1 MFYIVCNHF
10 KLFLLQVNSWETSP
24 LLLLKHTFVSQQSN
38 SSRDMKKKK
47 RSSNSYLYAFLRLQL
62 EMDIRVIGFNI
73 IAQIDIL
80 IS

>member
-1 MFYIVCNHF
+1 MNVCNHF
-10 KLFLLQVNSWETSP
+10 ELFLLQVNSWEISP
-24 LLLLKHTFVSQQSN
+24 LLKHTIVSQQSN
-38 SSRDMKKKK
+38 SSRDMKK

>member
-38 SSRDMKKKK
+38 SSRDMKK

>member
-1 MFYIVCNHF
+1 MNVCNHF
-10 KLFLLQVNSWETSP
+10 ELFLLQVNSWETSP
-24 LLLLKHTFVSQQSN
+24 LLKHTIVSQQSN
-38 SSRDMKKKK
+38 SSRDMKKR

-80 IS
+80 IT

>member
-1 MFYIVCNHF
+1 MNVCNHF
-10 KLFLLQVNSWETSP
+10 ELFLLQVNSWETSP

-38 SSRDMKKKK
+38 SSRDMKKR

>member
-10 KLFLLQVNSWETSP
+10 ELFLLQVNSWETSP
-24 LLLLKHTFVSQQSN
+24 LLKHTIVSQQSN

-62 EMDIRVIGFNI
+62 EMDILVIGFNI